1 MKLQEIITAVASFH
15 DAFGIENNQT
25 PCASLSAKDIE
36 LRFNLMKEE
45 NEEYLEAATNNDI
58 VEIAD
63 EKIRLEVSGKLL
75 GIVDINKGVVLEY
88 EDEEVLKMLPCFHK
102 FHKECIKEWL

>member
-45 NEEYLEAATNNDI
+45 NEE
-58 VEIAD
+58 
-63 EKIRLEVSGKLL
+63 
-75 GIVDINKGVVLEY
+75 
-88 EDEEVLKMLPCFHK
+88 
-102 FHKECIKEWL
+102 